1 MVNKSTVRR
10 RIEALPFVT
19 RTWFEWASAELP
31 DEVTL
36 VVEVGF
42 DTDPNA
48 PDFRR
53 DVIEAIVRALED
65 AKQEELHIEEG
76 EVPTFIIGLRILPFD
91 RR

>member
-1 MVNKSTVRR
+1 MVSKSTVRQ
-10 RIEALPFVT
+10 RIEILPLVT

-53 DVIEAIVRALED
+53 DLIEAIVRALED
-65 AKQEELHIEEG
+65 AKQEELHIEDG
-76 EVPTFIIGLRILPFD
+76 EVPIFIIGLRILPAQQ
-91 RR
+91 R